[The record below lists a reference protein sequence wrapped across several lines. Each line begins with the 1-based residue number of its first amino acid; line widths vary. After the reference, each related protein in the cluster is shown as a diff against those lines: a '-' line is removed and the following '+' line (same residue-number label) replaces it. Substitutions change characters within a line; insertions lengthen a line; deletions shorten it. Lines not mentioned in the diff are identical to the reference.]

1 MLGVNATDPQ
11 NRRAVHSTAVLMLA
25 MALSAAGN
33 FAFQALV
40 ARHGGREAYG
50 QAGTLLSVGAVAS
63 LLLMG
68 VQYAVARMTAL
79 RTTSIAGCMVR
90 GAASTWP
97 WLLVCGVIAVAAW
110 PSSSYL
116 HLSGPVPGL
125 MVSVV
130 VLTTVLNAVPGGVL
144 IGLQRFHAWAL
155 LAVVAV
161 VVRILMFVALV
172 RFLDA
177 LVAALLATATGIL
190 VAALG
195 GAAWAL
201 IQHRSL
207 QEAPAPAPSYRGN
220 PAADGALGV
229 TLSGALWAVGTLP
242 LVFTVH
248 SLSSSVAGEF
258 AAAQLAASGI
268 LLLTNPL
275 VTALYPTIARDRNMR
290 LVGRGLA
297 ATVGVC
303 VVTTAALAALGPF
316 AVHTLYG
323 SSFRP
328 DAGLF
333 ALLALSA
340 SCISVATYLLWVSR
354 ALQVLLA
361 PATWGILTALAA
373 ELLLGQVWTGSAWTI
388 AFGPAVAVLAGL
400 VSAAAVASIP
410 RALPWPRRG
419 VAPLVQETQP

>member
-1 MLGVNATDPQ
+1 MV
-11 NRRAVHSTAVLMLA
+11 A

-40 ARHGGREAYG
+40 ARHGGRAAYG

-97 WLLVCGVIAVAAW
+97 WLVVCAVIAAAAW
-110 PSSSYL
+110 PSASYL
-116 HLSGPVPGL
+116 HLSGPGPGL

-161 VVRILMFVALV
+161 VVRILLFVAV
-172 RFLDA
+172 ARFLDA
-177 LVAALLATATGIL
+177 LVAALLATASGIL
-190 VAALG
+190 VAAIG

-201 IQHRSL
+201 MQHRRRG
-207 QEAPAPAPSYRGN
+207 QAPAPASSYRGN

-242 LVFTVH
+242 LAFTVH
-248 SLSSSVAGEF
+248 SLSAAVAGEF

-275 VTALYPTIARDRNMR
+275 VTALYPTIARDRNVG
-290 LVGRGLA
+290 LVARGLA
-297 ATVGVC
+297 ATLGVC
-303 VVTTAALAALGPF
+303 MVATGALATLGPW

-323 SSFRP
+323 SSFHP
-328 DAGLF
+328 GGGMF
-333 ALLALSA
+333 ALLAVSA
-340 SCISVATYLLWVSR
+340 SCVSVATYLLWVSR

-361 PATWGILTALAA
+361 PSTLGILTALAA
-373 ELLLGQVWTGSAWTI
+373 ELLLGQVWTSSAWTI
-388 AFGPAVAVLAGL
+388 AVGPAAAVLAGL
-400 VSAAAVASIP
+400 VSATAVAYIP
-410 RALPWPRRG
+410 RALPRPRHGAALAR
-419 VAPLVQETQP
+419 ETHL